1 MPSYK
6 NFKQEK
12 SNKAKMVDE
21 FSRPKSMVKEIE
33 MSQEKRD
40 NLISWIT
47 FYRRN
52 MHRFVQHYLGI
63 ELFWYQIIWLY
74 FMSVSDSFVA
84 IAARASAKTFLLG
97 VYAVAKAILYP
108 DSLIVVVALTKEQ
121 AGIILSEKIVGLK
134 NNYPMVAREI
144 KNIVTSMNQYEC
156 QFHNGSTI
164 RIVPSRDSAR
174 GKRATMLILEEFRLI
189 DKAVLDSV
197 IRPFLFVRQPPY
209 LKNPKYSHL
218 IEEAQEIFIS
228 SAYHKNLWWWN
239 QTVSTIQAMAKGD
252 NVGFI
257 AFDYLIAIKHNIKT
271 LGQIK
276 REKRDMDEISYL
288 EEYLN
293 IAWGESG
300 SAYYK
305 LNMFL
310 KARSAKKAFYP
321 RRNDEEFQKKNIY
334 DIPRVDGEIR
344 IISID
349 MATRA
354 GRTNDL
360 TIMTLFRLIPTN
372 RGYHRHVVYVE
383 SHSGQNTITQALRV
397 KQLWY
402 DFNCDSLVIDIA
414 NNGISLFDSLG
425 VLTID
430 EERGIEYPAMTIMVH
445 PDIDEK
451 VYEELSQ
458 RTLAIN
464 AEPIIFPIT
473 ASANLNSRIA
483 VALRTALKK
492 KLFTFLADEKA
503 GEDYLFKNQ
512 KEILKNDG
520 DDDAKAFFMNPFIQ
534 TSLMIGECVNL
545 NMSVSNG
552 NIKLVEPVGGR
563 KDRYTSLSYGN
574 YYVSLLDIE
583 LLKETE
589 DDSDDWINST
599 MML

>member
-6 NFKQEK
+6 NFKNEK
-12 SNKAKMVDE
+12 LNNLNNQDPNK
-21 FSRPKSMVKEIE
+21 RPKSMLKESE
-33 MSQEKRD
+33 LSQKKRD

-52 MHRFVQHYLGI
+52 IHRFVQHYLGI
-63 ELFWYQIIWLY
+63 ELHDYQIFWLY
-74 FMSVSDSFVA
+74 WMSVTNSFTS

-108 DSLIVVVALTKEQ
+108 GSLIVVVALSKEQ

-134 NNYPMVAREI
+134 NTYPNVAREI

-156 QFHNGSTI
+156 QFWNGSTI
-164 RIVPSRDSAR
+164 RVVPSRDSAR
-174 GKRATMLILEEFRLI
+174 GKRASMLIMEEFRLI
-189 DKAVLDSV
+189 DKVILDSV
-197 IRPFLFVRQPPY
+197 IIPFLAIRQTPY
-209 LKNPKYSHL
+209 LKNPKYRHL
-218 IEEAQEIFIS
+218 IEQPQEIYIS
-228 SAYHKNLWWWN
+228 SAYHRGLWWWN
-239 QTVSTIQAMAKGD
+239 HTVQQIQALAKGD

-271 LGQIK
+271 ALQIK
-276 REKRDMDEISYL
+276 RDKTKMDSITYL
-288 EEYLN
+288 EEYEN
-293 IAWGESG
+293 ISWGSSG
-300 SAYYK
+300 AAYFK
-305 LNMFL
+305 LSMFL
-310 KARSAKKAFYP
+310 KARTAKKAFYP
-321 RRNDEEFQKKNIY
+321 RRPDEEFQKKNIY
-334 DIPRVDGEIR
+334 DIPRTDGEIR
-344 IISID
+344 IISVD
-349 MATRA
+349 VSTRA

-360 TIMTLFRLIPTN
+360 TIMTLFRLIPTAK
-372 RGYHRHVVYVE
+372 GYHRNVVYVE
-383 SHSGQNTITQALRV
+383 SHSGQNIITQALRI
-397 KQLWY
+397 KQLHY
-402 DFNCDSLVIDIA
+402 DFDGDSIVIDIA
-414 NNGISLFDSLG
+414 NNGVSLYDSLG
-425 VLTID
+425 VVTTD

-445 PDIDEK
+445 SEIDEK

-473 ASANLNSRIA
+473 ATANLNSKIA
-483 VALRTALKK
+483 VSLRTALKK
-492 KLFTFLADEKA
+492 KLFTFLADEKS

-512 KEILKNDG
+512 KEIIKNE

-545 NMSVSNG
+545 NMSVSGG

-574 YYVSLLDIE
+574 YYVSLLDLE